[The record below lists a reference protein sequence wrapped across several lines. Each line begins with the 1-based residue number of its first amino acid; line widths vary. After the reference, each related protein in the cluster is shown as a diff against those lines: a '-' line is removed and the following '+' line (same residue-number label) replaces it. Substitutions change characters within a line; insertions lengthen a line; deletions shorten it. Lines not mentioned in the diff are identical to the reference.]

1 MDRTLFARM
10 AFLGQF
16 CQIDLKKV
24 FTFPLGPLPWSLAD
38 AHGFPRKT
46 NKVKLAEQLETGVA
60 PEVLF
65 PENSTSIFD
74 GMAILQKLIPPPRA
88 TFSVVAEKLFNIF
101 TINVCNICVNVVF
114 DVYLDTSI
122 KNAERLKR
130 GSRSEGVEYK
140 NILPR
145 YQVKSWSKLLAI
157 PANKSEIV
165 KFLVNEW
172 KKPAFRDRLA
182 HKTMYVTLQSEC
194 WKLQRA
200 SVELVPE
207 LKSNQEEADTC
218 MLLHARQAM
227 MSGPVV
233 IHSDDTDILILL
245 LSHSHSLHQCYI
257 KKGKSS
263 KTRIMKVDH
272 IVNSLF
278 KNLSP
283 GMPKQD
289 FLKSLIGLHTF
300 TGCDSVSSFAGKGKL
315 YSYSSRTTP
324 TFRL

>member
-101 TINVCNICVNVVF
+101 TINVCNICVDVVF

-218 MLLHARQAM
+218 MLLHARQAT

-289 FLKSLIGLHTF
+289 FLKSLIGLHIH
-300 TGCDSVSSFAGKGKL
+300 GM
-315 YSYSSRTTP
+315 
-324 TFRL
+324 